1 MREGV
6 EQCDQIRT
14 VMTGHTQFSCPT
26 HLIIDYKLKK
36 NGYVYI
42 QFIITRSDNE

>member
-26 HLIIDYKLKK
+26 HLIVEYKP
-36 NGYVYI
+36 GYVYI
-42 QFIITRSDNE
+42 QFIITRSDNEQQK